1 MSEVCAQKKDRNQ
14 QLTHVSRGGGVLFAA
29 ESKYM
34 CSQLDLSPITNTL
47 PFIDIVGVKISFDTS
62 TCLFVFVLY
71 ITPSVSVNDYQLFLD
86 ILSNIEETHND
97 RVIVLGDFNA
107 PNFCQKSNDSI
118 NLVFANVNCNVTRS
132 EHALVIEDDY
142 HPSLDLSFEVIKK
155 PFVNFSTNTD
165 SEQFNFMKANFLL
178 LYQDLLSADW
188 SFLYDIK
195 DVNAACSSF
204 YNALNKVFTKSVP
217 KYRINSNNCRKYP
230 PWFDREIIDSL
241 KYYRSLCKTLITSAY
256 QHYLSNIQHSLS
268 TDPKKLWEYIRKK
281 KGHTRIPGVMY
292 YNDSELSSPSAIINA
307 FNDFFNSVYI
317 ASDFSQQCAVTK
329 CFSSTPISVT
339 SISEDEILEAL
350 KRSKNSLTAGI
361 DGIPSFI
368 LKDCACV
375 LVKPLHVLFNLI
387 IRNSQFPE
395 IWKKASVTPVFKKG
409 DPTLIPNYRAIVL
422 LCNFSKIFESQL
434 NNTVLSINDLLLQ
447 ISPVLANLYPKSL
460 INKVNRTA
468 SLSPY
473 YYCSN
478 LIYSTEYN
486 LSDTVTFT
494 PQAFLQP
501 LGYLKGQT

>member
-1 MSEVCAQKKDRNQ
+1 MCNYNFIALSETWLSDEIQNSELFPDNFVVFRKDRNQ

-118 NLVFANVNCNVTRS
+118 STHLNNFSHFYNFTQFNNVPNKFNCTLDLVFANVNCNVTRS

-204 YNALNKVFTKSVP
+204 YNALNEIFTKSVP

-230 PWFDREIIDSL
+230 PWFDCEIIDSL
-241 KYYRSLCKTLITSAY
+241 KLKYSFHKKYKRFKTEHYLIKFRYYRSLCKTLITSAY

-292 YNDSELSSPSAIINA
+292 YNDSELSSPCAIINA

-387 IRNSQFPE
+387 IRNSV
-395 IWKKASVTPVFKKG
+395 S
-409 DPTLIPNYRAIVL
+409 
-422 LCNFSKIFESQL
+422 
-434 NNTVLSINDLLLQ
+434 
-447 ISPVLANLYPKSL
+447 
-460 INKVNRTA
+460 
-468 SLSPY
+468 
-473 YYCSN
+473 
-478 LIYSTEYN
+478 
-486 LSDTVTFT
+486 
-494 PQAFLQP
+494 
-501 LGYLKGQT
+501 